1 MDKSESLS
9 ENWEELACYME
20 KEIQAQ
26 NEIISSQKEQIFHL
40 KKQVS
45 LLEKQKKELADAGN
59 MLSEK
64 CGDLENIC
72 MRQQEL
78 LEEFREIFSE
88 LPPGP

>member
-1 MDKSESLS
+1 MDKIEALS
-9 ENWEELACYME
+9 KKWEEAAHYME

-26 NEIISSQKEQIFHL
+26 NEIINSQKEQIFHL

-59 MLSEK
+59 MLSKK
-64 CGDLENIC
+64 CGDLEAIC

-78 LEEFREIFSE
+78 LEEFRKIFSE
-88 LPPGP
+88 PSHGI